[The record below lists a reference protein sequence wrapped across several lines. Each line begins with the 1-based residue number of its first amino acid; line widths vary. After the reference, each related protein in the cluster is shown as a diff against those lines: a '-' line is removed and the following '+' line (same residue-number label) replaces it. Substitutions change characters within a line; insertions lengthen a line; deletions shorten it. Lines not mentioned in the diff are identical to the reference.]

1 MRLSGSTLEADFDSV
16 RPRLFGI
23 ACRVLGSASDADDVV
38 QEVWIRWQGTD
49 RARVRDRMGFLV
61 TTTTRLAL
69 NVATSARARREVS
82 VGDRMPESGRA
93 SDDPATAAERTEA
106 LELAALVLLERLWPR
121 ERAVFVLREAFDYP
135 FRTIADALGVSEPN
149 ARQLARRARIRLGR
163 PPRAPVD
170 PLDHTDLLAAILD
183 AAQLGEVAR
192 LEQVLIE
199 PVRSQQVA

>member
-1 MRLSGSTLEADFDSV
+1 MHLSGGTLEADFDSV

-23 ACRVLGSASDADDVV
+23 ACRVLGNASDADDVV

-61 TTTTRLAL
+61 TITTRVAL
-69 NVATSARARREVS
+69 NVATSARARREIS

-106 LELAALVLLERLWPR
+106 LELAVLVLLERLWPR

-135 FRTIADALGVSEPN
+135 FRTIAHALGVSEPN
-149 ARQLARRARIRLGR
+149 ARQLGRRARIRLAG
-163 PPRAPVD
+163 PPRAPAD

-183 AAQLGEVAR
+183 AAQLGEVVR
-192 LEQVLIE
+192 LEQVLTDGT
-199 PVRSQQVA
+199 RRLNQ